1 MTLINWRGLAIFIA
15 YYGVGAGSIAL
26 SSHFHPRA
34 KEIIRKAYHLMACC
48 SAFILLF
55 LFDQWYEAVFTL
67 VIFAGL
73 LYIVV
78 PLGGRLPVIKRLS
91 IGRKDSLGEVLAQA
105 GLFVITLAI
114 LLITIWGGLGQMFKF
129 HILVGMITLGIGDAA
144 AALIG
149 KRFGRRQLKLPFV
162 DRNKTLA
169 GSIAMIVTAFG
180 SITAL
185 LLIFTDMP
193 LMMVIISALVL
204 AVVGTVIE
212 AVSVA
217 GIDTI
222 TIPLGVSFASVLLEL
237 LYNLLLG

>member
-1 MTLINWRGLAIFIA
+1 M
-15 YYGVGAGSIAL
+15 
-26 SSHFHPRA
+26 
-34 KEIIRKAYHLMACC
+34 
-48 SAFILLF
+48 
-55 LFDQWYEAVFTL
+55 
-67 VIFAGL
+67 
-73 LYIVV
+73 
-78 PLGGRLPVIKRLS
+78 
-91 IGRKDSLGEVLAQA
+91 LAQA

-129 HILVGMITLGIGDAA
+129 HILVGIITLGIGDAA

-162 DRNKTLA
+162 DRNKSLA